1 MSLRWTPREGTFGA
15 MTRAMAYGVLGGVTG
30 ILAMD
35 LVMVVELWFARMPL
49 TTYLRL
55 IGSVFGGGVAL
66 GIFVH
71 LVVGALP
78 GLGLGV
84 LTAKVKPLRIGTA
97 REGLRLGFIVG
108 VLSIPSA
115 ACPSQC
121 SPACRC
127 PSCSPFPPSRT
138 WSGARCSA
146 WFSAIKGLS
155 LMEAPLMVRVR
166 GRAQASE

>member
-108 VLSIPSA
+108 VLSIPLGCVPFAMLTGVPVPKLLAFSTIPHLVWGSMLGVVLGYKGALPHGSA
-115 ACPSQC
+115 SD
-121 SPACRC
+121 
-127 PSCSPFPPSRT
+127 
-138 WSGARCSA
+138 GARSRPGSG
-146 WFSAIKGLS
+146 F
-155 LMEAPLMVRVR
+155 
-166 GRAQASE
+166 